1 MPDSADGT
9 DSSGRRD
16 GVRVPLTGWHWRRPA
31 AAVPFALFA
40 GCFVAVT
47 ALLLGTA
54 VLPFDGLVAGTE
66 GRAVTGTASSTPG
79 TSSSPGTSSMPGTSS
94 TPAARAALPVSVGS
108 DLAGGRCTGPD
119 AVLERRAQ
127 ALQRHDRAGW
137 LAAVDPGATVLRHQ
151 QSAVFDRITALP
163 VVRWDYQVSKP
174 SVWSGGGCT
183 LRVELTYRLSGDTRD
198 VRRSR
203 TATFR
208 PHDGGWRLESEI
220 PATDADR
227 DLWDLAPL
235 SVARGAR
242 SVAVALGGTPF
253 PAGDLAAR
261 VDVAARAVDAVWG
274 PGWPRIAVTVLPTD
288 LAQMAAVLGRAD
300 PVGLDRLAAVT
311 SGPLDRGRAGPH
323 SVAGA
328 ADRVVLNP
336 LVWARLTDVGRRVV
350 LTHEL
355 AHVATRASTSAT
367 PPAWLDEGL
376 ATYVGYRGSGLS
388 DAEIAADAL
397 REVSAGRL
405 PAALPGAD
413 RFDPARGDPAPAYAQ
428 AWAACDLVA
437 RRAGMPGLVAVY
449 RAAASEGGGDSG
461 AAAALRRVLGEDV
474 DAFVARWRQQLQVL
488 ARAGG

>member
-1 MPDSADGT
+1 MPDSADGA
-9 DSSGRRD
+9 DSSDRRD
-16 GVRVPLTGWHWRRPA
+16 GVTVPPTGRRGRCPA
-31 AAVPFALFA
+31 AAAPFALLA
-40 GCFVAVT
+40 GGIVVVT
-47 ALLLGTA
+47 ALLFGAA
-54 VLPFDGLVAGTE
+54 VLPSE
-66 GRAVTGTASSTPG
+66 GRAAGAEWRAAPG
-79 TSSSPGTSSMPGTSS
+79 TPFSPGTSSAS
-94 TPAARAALPVSVGS
+94 AARPALPATVGP
-108 DLAGGRCTGPD
+108 DLAGGRCAGAD
-119 AVLERRAQ
+119 AVLQRRAR

-137 LAAVDPGATVLRHQ
+137 LAAVAPGAAVLRHQ

-163 VVRWDYQVSKP
+163 VVRWDYQVSRDYQVSEP
-174 SVWSGGGCT
+174 SAWSGGGCT
-183 LRVELTYRLSGDTRD
+183 LRVELTYRLAGDTRD
-198 VRRSR
+198 VRRAR

-208 PHDGGWRLESEI
+208 PHLGGWRLESEI

-235 SVARGAR
+235 IVARGAR
-242 SVAVALGGTPF
+242 SVAVSLGGTPSS
-253 PAGDLAAR
+253 AGNLATRA
-261 VDVAARAVDAVWG
+261 DVAARAVDAVWG
-274 PGWPRIAVTVLPTD
+274 PGWPRTAVAVLPTD

-323 SVAGA
+323 PVAGA

-336 LVWARLTDVGRRVV
+336 LIWARLTDVGRRVV
-350 LTHEL
+350 LTHEF

-388 DAEIAADAL
+388 DAEIVADAL
-397 REVSAGRL
+397 RDVQAGRL
-405 PAALPGAD
+405 PTALPGAD
-413 RFDPARGDPAPAYAQ
+413 RFDPAQGDPAPAYAQ

-437 RRAGMPGLVAVY
+437 RRAGMSGLVAVY
-449 RAAASEGGGDSG
+449 RAAASDGGGDSR

-474 DAFVARWRQQLQVL
+474 DTFVARWRQRLLVL